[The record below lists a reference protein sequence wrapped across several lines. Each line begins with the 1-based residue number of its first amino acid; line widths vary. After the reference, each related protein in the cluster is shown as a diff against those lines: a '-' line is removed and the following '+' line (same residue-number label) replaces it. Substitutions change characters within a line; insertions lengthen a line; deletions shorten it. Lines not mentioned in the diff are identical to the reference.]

1 MSSVTVILF
10 WLMAGVV
17 LYVYAGYPLLLAG
30 LGAVMRRRVHKAP
43 VEPSVSLLIAA
54 YNESKVIAAKLQNSL
69 ALEYAADRL
78 EIVVASDGSTDGT
91 AEIAAHFAD
100 GKRVR
105 VLAFPENRGK
115 LFALN
120 DSIPKLRGEIVVFS
134 DAASMLEPDALRRL
148 VENLADPKV
157 GGVSGVYRVRNT
169 EHTQLGVQ
177 EDLYW
182 KYETFLKRQ
191 ESKLGSILGCHG
203 ALYAIRK
210 SLYPFPAP
218 STINDDYVIP
228 IRVLQQG
235 YRVVYEPSAVAWEEA
250 HEMKGFSRRVR
261 IMTGNFEQLREIGAL
276 LHPLQ
281 PLNLCFFLSHKVARL
296 VVPFCLI
303 GLIIANLLLLD
314 RPLYRVLGALQAAFY
329 LLTLLGA
336 FWKLKPKILRLPYYF
351 SMINAAAFLGVYYV
365 TLGRSRMTWK
375 RREPVRE

>member
-1 MSSVTVILF
+1 MTVFLF

-17 LYVYAGYPLLLAG
+17 LYVYAGYPLLLAA
-30 LGAVMRRRVHKAP
+30 LGALVRRRAQTAAA
-43 VEPSVSLLIAA
+43 EPSVSLLIAA
-54 YNESKVIAAKLQNSL
+54 YNESRVISDKLQNSL
-69 ALEYAADRL
+69 ALEYPADRL

-91 AEIAAHFAD
+91 AEIASRFAD

-105 VLAFPENRGK
+105 LLAFPENRGK
-115 LFALN
+115 LYVLN
-120 DSIPKLRGEIVVFS
+120 DSIPKLHGEIVAFS
-134 DAASMLEPDALRRL
+134 DAASMLAPDALRRL
-148 VENLADPKV
+148 VDSFADPAV
-157 GGVSGVYRVRNT
+157 GGVSGLYRVRNT

-191 ESKLGSILGCHG
+191 ESRVGSILGCHG
-203 ALYAIRK
+203 ALYAIRR

-235 YRVVYEPSAVAWEEA
+235 YRVVYEPRAVATEEA

-261 IMTGNFEQLREIGAL
+261 IMTGNFEQLRELGAL

-281 PLNLCFFLSHKVARL
+281 PLNLFFFLSHKVGRL

-303 GLIIANLLLLD
+303 GLIVTNLLLLD
-314 RPLYRVLGALQAAFY
+314 RPLYRVLALLQAAFY

-336 FWKLKPKILRLPYYF
+336 FGRLRPRLLRLPYYF

-365 TLGRSRMTWK
+365 TLGRNRMTWK
-375 RREPVRE
+375 RREPAAG